1 MTRTQ
6 GILAVLILGMF
17 LTMLGFHLFVVKH
30 SSEGRHS
37 STYLMNVEFSQAKRI
52 LTRKESLEEIV
63 KSQHG
68 RVVSRKWN
76 KINLSSE
83 RLLKNWVVDAEGE
96 FVVVTENPEIG
107 QMTLHFRQQAVITK
121 TSINSTTYLGY
132 PCGNIKDIVT
142 KTEMVPEGTQTRVKT
157 DTYLRYERRLPK
169 NWIPYMD
176 SKVQEAT
183 EIMSEKSH
191 QSISDLVE
199 RNKNKKFFIPL
210 IK

>member
-6 GILAVLILGMF
+6 GILGTLILGMF
-17 LTMLGFHLFVVKH
+17 LIMLGFHLYVVNH
-30 SSEGRHS
+30 SSEGRTS
-37 STYLMNVEFSQAKRI
+37 NTYLLNVEFAQVKRVM
-52 LTRKESLEEIV
+52 TRKESLEEIV

-68 RVVSRKWN
+68 RVVSRNWN

-96 FVVVTENPEIG
+96 FVVLTENPEVG
-107 QMTLHFRQQAVITK
+107 QLTLHFRQKAVITK
-121 TSINSTTYLGY
+121 DSINSTTQLGY
-132 PCGNIKDIVT
+132 TCGHIKDIVL
-142 KTEMVPEGTQTRVKT
+142 KTEMRPEGEQTRVTT

-183 EIMSEKSH
+183 VIMTGKSR
-191 QSISDLVE
+191 QSITDLVE
-199 RNKNKKFFIPL
+199 CNKNKKFFIPI